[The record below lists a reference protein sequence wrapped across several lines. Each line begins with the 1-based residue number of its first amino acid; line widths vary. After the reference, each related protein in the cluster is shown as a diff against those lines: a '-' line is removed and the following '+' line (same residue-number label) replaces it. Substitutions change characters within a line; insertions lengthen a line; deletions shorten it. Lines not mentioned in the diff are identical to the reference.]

1 MANSPDHRNTVAM
14 SRLRKFRMV
23 FIGLP
28 VALVL
33 FVTVSAYWLLNTT
46 SGALWV
52 WGKVEHVAAGAIRVS
67 GIEGDLS
74 TGLILKNIE
83 FQQDDLEVQAQR
95 VELTAGPGWLPFSI
109 QIKGLHVQDVEIT
122 SRTGIE
128 KQRGESQQIDIQA
141 TLAELEPPIPLEI
154 HNAALS
160 NIS

>member
-14 SRLRKFRMV
+14 CRLRKFRMV

-109 QIKGLHVQDVEIT
+109 QIKGLHVQDVESPVVRASKNNGVKVNKLI
-122 SRTGIE
+122 SR
-128 KQRGESQQIDIQA
+128 QHWR
-141 TLAELEPPIPLEI
+141 
-154 HNAALS
+154 NS
-160 NIS
+160 NHRFLWKYTMLH